1 MKTGKEMAFGKAGT
15 LKKFWLAKENILKER
30 KLISGFGIKTEK
42 TRVGKKIII
51 TESWTENLTTYHHT
65 QK

>member
-1 MKTGKEMAFGKAGT
+1 MAAFEKHKLLPGG
-15 LKKFWLAKENILKER
+15 LAKENMLKER